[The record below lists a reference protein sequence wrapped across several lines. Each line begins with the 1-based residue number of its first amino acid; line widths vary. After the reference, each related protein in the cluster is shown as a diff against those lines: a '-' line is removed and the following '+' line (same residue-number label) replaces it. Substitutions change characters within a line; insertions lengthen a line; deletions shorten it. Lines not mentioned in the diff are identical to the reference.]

1 MDVYAGSIIGVLALC
16 LLSVLLAIY
25 SGSSKG
31 RAKALSGPVLPDD
44 DDNVLYRINRAHMNS
59 VEALAPFVV
68 PAVLAMMVGVG
79 PTTLAVLVWAHV
91 AIRLLHLMIYRRG
104 GEAAKGGSVRTMRG
118 DRLVGVSPAAQ
129 LRLVQSFKVA
139 ATIAD
144 RRRVE
149 KSSSPQEF
157 CTQTLKGG
165 AVAIAKRSSSG
176 QYGDKTIDLVISE
189 LLWIA
194 LVALVLPLDKSANH
208 SNC

>member
-79 PTTLAVLVWAHV
+79 PICARFSAGHEES
-91 AIRLLHLMIYRRG
+91 G
-104 GEAAKGGSVRTMRG
+104 CDS
-118 DRLVGVSPAAQ
+118 
-129 LRLVQSFKVA
+129 SF
-139 ATIAD
+139 
-144 RRRVE
+144 
-149 KSSSPQEF
+149 
-157 CTQTLKGG
+157 G
-165 AVAIAKRSSSG
+165 
-176 QYGDKTIDLVISE
+176 
-189 LLWIA
+189 
-194 LVALVLPLDKSANH
+194 
-208 SNC
+208 